1 MDHLKRV
8 EEEFTRQ
15 ADTFDAHAVKADDQV
30 AARFQEAMGSA
41 GSGTVLDVACG
52 PGVVT
57 AALAGK
63 AQAVTAFDAT
73 PAMLEKARKRCAEAG
88 LQNVQFKQG
97 NAESLPFDSGAF
109 DGVVTRLAIHHFPD
123 PKRVLK
129 EIFRVLRPGGTVVI
143 ADVVASEDA
152 KEADLQ
158 NAIEIIRDPSHIRM
172 LSASKLDA
180 LIVDTGFEIRS
191 DSTWDKSREFEE
203 WMGIANDPQRVWP
216 LRTVVRALAEEGRT
230 AGMGLSIE
238 GDEIMF
244 FHRWRLI
251 VAERPA
257 S

>member
-97 NAESLPFDSGAF
+97 NAASLPFDSGAF

-143 ADVVASEDA
+143 AERGGFGRCQRGGFAERHRDHSRPVPHPDVVGLQAGC
-152 KEADLQ
+152 ADCRYGV
-158 NAIEIIRDPSHIRM
+158 RDQVG
-172 LSASKLDA
+172 LD
-180 LIVDTGFEIRS
+180 LGQ
-191 DSTWDKSREFEE
+191 
-203 WMGIANDPQRVWP
+203 IAG
-216 LRTVVRALAEEGRT
+216 VR
-230 AGMGLSIE
+230 GMD
-238 GDEIMF
+238 GD
-244 FHRWRLI
+244 RQ
-251 VAERPA
+251 
-257 S
+257 

>member
-109 DGVVTRLAIHHFPD
+109 DGFVTRVAIHHFPD

-129 EIFRVLRPGGTVVI
+129 EIFRVLRPGGVLFART
-143 ADVVASEDA
+143 ASSIGI
-152 KEADLQ
+152 EAQLVSTGPRRWRSPDGVERFLVDEPMLTAWAGHQ
-158 NAIEIIRDPSHIRM
+158 GGELLDP
-172 LSASKLDA
+172 LKTT
-180 LIVDTGFEIRS
+180 IVHDQRSMTTWVLRKRS
-191 DSTWDKSREFEE
+191 D
-203 WMGIANDPQRVWP
+203 
-216 LRTVVRALAEEGRT
+216 
-230 AGMGLSIE
+230 
-238 GDEIMF
+238 
-244 FHRWRLI
+244 
-251 VAERPA
+251 
-257 S
+257 

>member
-129 EIFRVLRPGGTVVI
+129 EIFRVLRPGG
-143 ADVVASEDA
+143 
-152 KEADLQ
+152 
-158 NAIEIIRDPSHIRM
+158 
-172 LSASKLDA
+172 
-180 LIVDTGFEIRS
+180 
-191 DSTWDKSREFEE
+191 
-203 WMGIANDPQRVWP
+203 
-216 LRTVVRALAEEGRT
+216 
-230 AGMGLSIE
+230 
-238 GDEIMF
+238 
-244 FHRWRLI
+244 RLI
-251 VAERPA
+251 VLEFSHVWRPLSLLYDAYSFKVLPMLGKLVSNDADSYRYLAESIRVHPSQSELA
-257 S
+257 EMMRQAGFKRVDYFNLSAGVAAVHRGFKN